1 MNTFRRFFIVAPA
14 VAIVSGIPTTAV
26 PAEEDSVV
34 IREIVVTARRR
45 VENLQE
51 TPLSVV
57 AMGPQELQ
65 QQNIDNI
72 NELNI
77 KLPNVSLG
85 TSGGLGGHNGSFYI
99 RGLGTGRNSLNQ
111 ESAVALYIDDA
122 YFGRSD
128 AAILKVLDVERI
140 EVLRGPQGTLFGR
153 NATSG
158 AIRYITAKP
167 SVDALSGKF
176 DATTGRFNRFDAKGY
191 INIPLDDASAL
202 RLTAASLNRDGYID
216 NLVTGQ
222 DLGDVGYNA
231 LRAQYLWLPTE
242 SVEILATAE
251 YSENDTNGPGSV
263 GLSYDN
269 SAPFQA
275 APPGV
280 AENAHVNTI
289 IPGSAGT
296 EDVPTGDLSTTF
308 GTGPQFN
315 QTDSLGLTLT
325 INWDLGNAMLLKSAT
340 TYRDLDTNVGLD
352 VDGTPAALLERTA
365 DRDIS
370 TLSQEFQLSGTT
382 ERYEWLTGLF
392 FLEEDGDAI
401 QEEFRGTHFAPV
413 VPHGI
418 AGSQFVTPHKT
429 TSFAVFGQTSY
440 HFNDSFALTG
450 GLRFTRDEKEMEVEL
465 TTPDESDTAIIT
477 PSDPGFAPFEAS
489 TRFEDDWSALSGRI
503 SLEWNVRDNIFFYG
517 LYSRGFRSGGIND
530 EFDEA
535 GGVDNFGITSFDEE
549 TIDNFEVGVRSDLL
563 DDRLRLNATVFYSIA
578 NDLQFAKLI
587 DPTGASSA
595 SIIDNAAK
603 AIIQGVEGD
612 FILALNEFITFDGRF
627 GLLDFEYDELD
638 PGVTAITL
646 NSDGARAPDFSYS
659 IGSNIVIPIGN
670 GDLDLRL
677 DYGWMDDHRLLE
689 GDAVSIRQDA
699 YGLFDANLSYRN
711 ESNWTVSVFG
721 TNLTDEEYATGGLD
735 IAGLGFVQ
743 IEPGRPREW
752 GVRVS
757 YEF

>member
-1 MNTFRRFFIVAPA
+1 MNIFRMFFVVVPA
-14 VAIVSGIPTTAV
+14 VVIAGGIPATAF
-26 PAEEDSVV
+26 PAEEDSAA

-45 VENLQE
+45 AENVQE
-51 TPLSVV
+51 TPVSVI

-65 QQNIDNI
+65 QQNVDNI
-72 NELNI
+72 NELDI
-77 KLPNVSLG
+77 KLPNVALG

-140 EVLRGPQGTLFGR
+140 EILRGPQGTLFGR

-167 SVDALSGKF
+167 SVDALSGEF
-176 DATTGRFNRFDAKGY
+176 DVTTGRFSRFDAKGHV
-191 INIPLDDASAL
+191 NIPMDDASAL
-202 RLTAASLNRDGYID
+202 RLTAASLNRDGYVD
-216 NLVTGQ
+216 NQVTGE

-231 LRAQYLWLPTE
+231 LRAQYLWLPSDT
-242 SVEILATAE
+242 VEILATAE
-251 YSENDTNGPGSV
+251 YSENDTNGPASI

-280 AENAHVNTI
+280 AENAHVNTV
-289 IPGSAGT
+289 IPGTAGT
-296 EDVPTGDLSTTF
+296 EDVPTGDFSTTF

-315 QTDSLGLTLT
+315 RTDSLGLALT
-325 INWDLGNAMLLKSAT
+325 VNWNIGDDVFLKSAT
-340 TYRDLDTNVGLD
+340 TWRDLDTNVGID

-365 DRDIS
+365 DRQIS
-370 TLSQEFQLSGTT
+370 TVSQEFQLSGATK
-382 ERYEWLTGLF
+382 RYEWLAGLF
-392 FLEEDGDAI
+392 FLEEDGEAV

-413 VPHGI
+413 APHGI
-418 AGSQFVTPHKT
+418 AGSQFVTPHET
-429 TSFAVFGQTSY
+429 TSFAVFGQTTY
-440 HFNDSFALTG
+440 RFNDRFALTG
-450 GLRFTRDEKEMEVEL
+450 GLRVTRDEKEMQVVL
-465 TTPDESDTAIIT
+465 TTPDESATATIT
-477 PSDPGFAPFEAS
+477 PSDPGFAPFEADAS
-489 TRFEDDWSALSGRI
+489 FEDDWSAPSGRI
-503 SLEWNVRDNIFFYG
+503 SLEWNVREDVFAYG

-549 TIDNFEVGVRSDLL
+549 TIDNFEIGVRSDLL
-563 DDRLRLNATVFYSIA
+563 GDRLRLNATVFYSIA

-612 FILALNEFITFDGRF
+612 FVLAFNEFVTVDGRF

-638 PGVTAITL
+638 EGVTAITL
-646 NSDGARAPDFSYS
+646 NSDGARAPDFAYS
-659 IGSNIVIPIGN
+659 IGGNFVLPIGN
-670 GDLDLRL
+670 GRLDLRL

-699 YGLFDANLSYRN
+699 YGLLDANLSYST
-711 ESNWTVSVFG
+711 ETNWTVSVFG